1 MQIIDKNQL
10 NDELGKFGM
19 WSGKAGNAIISEV
32 KYLGGIP
39 DFDELVEKGKIDIS
53 VSNGISFEV
62 RPKGL
67 EVYIMSGFTSYR
79 IGLLDEGINF
89 WAFEPQKRL
98 TEKKSKSILGR
109 ALVGGLLLGPVGAIV
124 GGMTGI
130 GDKESIKSLKGIDNL
145 LLISYTDENN
155 KEYMLVFDCSNKKSK
170 KVLDFFNKNYPKKY
184 KEEDSEDLMVEE
196 SPKVNVADELI
207 KLKALLDE
215 GLLTRKEFD
224 DQKSKLLNK

>member
-10 NDELGKFGM
+10 NAKLGKFGM
-19 WSGKAGNAIISEV
+19 WSGKAGNVIISEV

-39 DFDELVEKGKIDIS
+39 DFDELIENGKIDLS
-53 VSNGISFEV
+53 VTNGISFEV

-67 EVYIMSGFTSYR
+67 EVYLISGFTNYR

-98 TEKKSKSILGR
+98 TEKKSKSIVGR

-130 GDKESIKSLKGIDNL
+130 GDKELSKSLKGIDNL
-145 LLISYTDENN
+145 LSISYTEKND
-155 KEYMLVFDCSNKKSK
+155 KEYLLVFDCSDKKSK
-170 KVLDFFNKNYPKKY
+170 KVLDFFNKNYPERY
-184 KEEDSEDLMVEE
+184 KEEETEDLKVEE
-196 SPKVNVADELI
+196 SSKINVADELM
-207 KLKALLDE
+207 KLKTLLDE
-215 GLLTRKEFD
+215 GLLTREEFD